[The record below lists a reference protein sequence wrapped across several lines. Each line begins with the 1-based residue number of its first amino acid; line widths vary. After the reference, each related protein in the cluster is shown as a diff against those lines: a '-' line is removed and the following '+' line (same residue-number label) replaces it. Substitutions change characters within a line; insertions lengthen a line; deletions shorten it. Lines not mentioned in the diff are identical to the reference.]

1 MAGLDK
7 ITGQIIEDAKLIAAG
22 QLDAARKEAE
32 EIIEAARKVC
42 GAMDKEASD
51 KEMNAK
57 KLHEERMKSLA
68 EQQRRTA
75 LLRAKQE
82 LIGEVIDEACEMLKK
97 QDVENYFLTI
107 KKIIKTYAF
116 AETGEIYFSEEDLA
130 RMPQG
135 FEEEIQAAAQEKG
148 GSLKLMKES
157 RPISDGCVLVY
168 GGIEENCT
176 FKALIDAKKD
186 QLQDK
191 VNQILFQ

>member
-7 ITGQIIEDAKLIAAG
+7 ITGQIIEDARLIAAG
-22 QLDAARKEAE
+22 QLDAARKEAM
-32 EIIEAARKVC
+32 EIIDAAKKVC
-42 GAMDKEASD
+42 EAMDKDASD
-51 KEMNAK
+51 KEVSAK
-57 KLHEERMKSLA
+57 KLHEERMKSSS
-68 EQQRRTA
+68 EQQCRTA

-82 LIGEVIDEACEMLKK
+82 LIGEVIDEAYRVLKS

-107 KKIIKTYAF
+107 EKIIKIYAL
-116 AETGEIYFSEEDLA
+116 AEAGEVYFSAADLA

-135 FEEEIQAAAQEKG
+135 FEDKIQSAAQEKG

-157 RPISDGCVLVY
+157 RPIADGCILVY